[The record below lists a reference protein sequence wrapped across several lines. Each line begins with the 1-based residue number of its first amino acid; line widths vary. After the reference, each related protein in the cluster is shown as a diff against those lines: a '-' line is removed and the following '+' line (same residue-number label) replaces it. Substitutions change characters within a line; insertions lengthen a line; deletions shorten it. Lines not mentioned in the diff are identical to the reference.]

1 MSTKPK
7 TAYFEWLRLFAA
19 AAVVLMHTAAK
30 RWLSISHT
38 VPEWEVLTLWDSLV
52 RWPVPIFIMITGALF
67 LPRKTELKTALGR
80 YIPRMAVGFLVWSGV
95 YALYR
100 GELTLNGLVS
110 GYYHLWYLPFLCGV
124 YLTLPF
130 LQKIAGDDRLADQLL
145 AVSLTVGTL
154 FPWLVK
160 LGELLLP
167 EQSGLLTT
175 LAGQV
180 NYTFFFDHIS
190 LLLLGH
196 RLHRTELSRKQRRV
210 IYILGLL
217 GVSVTGIATIW
228 ATSLTDFQN
237 SLFFDIAAPNNL
249 CAAAALFVFARQHLR
264 SLPKW
269 VAVPAKHSFGI
280 YLVHALVIDLLADRG
295 YHVLTWNPVWSVPV
309 LSAAVFAISLTLAA
323 LLRRI
328 PLIGKW
334 IV

>member
-67 LPRKTELKTALGR
+67 LPRRTELKTALGR
-80 YIPRMAVGFLVWSGV
+80 YIPRMAVCFLVWSGV
-95 YALYR
+95 YALYA

-130 LQKIAGDDRLADQLL
+130 LQKIAGDDTLADQLL
-145 AVSLTVGTL
+145 LVSLTVGTL

-167 EQSGLLTT
+167 ESRGLLGT
-175 LAGQV
+175 LAGLV

-196 RLHRTELSRKQRRV
+196 RLHRTELPPKLRRV
-210 IYILGLL
+210 VYLLGLL

-228 ATSLTDFQN
+228 ATHRTDFQN

-249 CAAAALFVFARQHLR
+249 CAAAALFVFAKQHLR

-295 YHVLTWNPVWSVPV
+295 YHVLTWDPVWSVPV
-309 LSAAVFAISLTLAA
+309 LSAVVFAISLTLAA

>member
-80 YIPRMAVGFLVWSGV
+80 YIPRMAVCFLVWSGV

-130 LQKIAGDDRLADQLL
+130 LQKIAGDDTLADQLL
-145 AVSLTVGTL
+145 LVSLTVGTL

-167 EQSGLLTT
+167 ESRGLLGT
-175 LAGQV
+175 LAGLV

-210 IYILGLL
+210 VYLLGLL

-228 ATSLTDFQN
+228 ATNRTDFQN

-249 CAAAALFVFARQHLR
+249 CAAAALFVFAKQHLR

-295 YHVLTWNPVWSVPV
+295 YHVLTWDPVWSVPV

>member
-1 MSTKPK
+1 MSTKTK

-67 LPRKTELKTALGR
+67 LPRRTELKTALGR

-130 LQKIAGDDRLADQLL
+130 LQKIAEDDRLADQLL
-145 AVSLTVGTL
+145 LVSLTVGTL

-167 EQSGLLTT
+167 ESRGLLGT
-175 LAGQV
+175 LAGLV

-210 IYILGLL
+210 VYLLGLL

-228 ATSLTDFQN
+228 ATNRTDFQN
-237 SLFFDIAAPNNL
+237 SLFFDFAAPNNL
-249 CAAAALFVFARQHLR
+249 CAAAALFVFAKQHLR

-295 YHVLTWNPVWSVPV
+295 YHVLTWDPVWSVPV
-309 LSAAVFAISLTLAA
+309 LSAVVFAISLTLAA

>member
-80 YIPRMAVGFLVWSGV
+80 YIPRMAVCFLVWSGV

-100 GELTLNGLVS
+100 GELTLNALVS

-130 LQKIAGDDRLADQLL
+130 LQRIAGDDTLADQLL
-145 AVSLTVGTL
+145 LVSLTVGTL

-167 EQSGLLTT
+167 ELSGLLTT
-175 LAGQV
+175 LAGLV

-196 RLHRTELSRKQRRV
+196 RLHRTELTRKQRRV
-210 IYILGLL
+210 IYLLGLL

-249 CAAAALFVFARQHLR
+249 CAAAALFVFAKQHLR

-295 YHVLTWNPVWSVPV
+295 YHVLTWDPVWSVPV

>member
-67 LPRKTELKTALGR
+67 LPRRTELKTALGR
-80 YIPRMAVGFLVWSGV
+80 YIPRMAVCFLVWSGV
-95 YALYR
+95 YALYA
-100 GELTLNGLVS
+100 GELTLNALVS

-130 LQKIAGDDRLADQLL
+130 LQRIAGDDTLADQLL
-145 AVSLTVGTL
+145 LVSLTVGTL

-167 EQSGLLTT
+167 ESRGLLGT
-175 LAGQV
+175 LAGLV

-210 IYILGLL
+210 VYLLGLL

-249 CAAAALFVFARQHLR
+249 FAAAALFVFARQHLR

-295 YHVLTWNPVWSVPV
+295 YHVLTWDPVWSVPV

>member
-100 GELTLNGLVS
+100 GELTLNTLVS

-130 LQKIAGDDRLADQLL
+130 LQRIAGDDRLADQLL
-145 AVSLTVGTL
+145 LVSLTVGTL

-210 IYILGLL
+210 IYILGVL

-237 SLFFDIAAPNNL
+237 SLFFDFAAPNNL

-295 YHVLTWNPVWSVPV
+295 YHVLTWDPVWSVPV

>member
-80 YIPRMAVGFLVWSGV
+80 YIPRMAVCFLVWSGV

-100 GELTLNGLVS
+100 GELTLNALVS

-130 LQKIAGDDRLADQLL
+130 LQKIAGDDTLADQLL
-145 AVSLTVGTL
+145 LVSLTVGTL

-210 IYILGLL
+210 VYLLGLL

-228 ATSLTDFQN
+228 ATNRTDFQN

-249 CAAAALFVFARQHLR
+249 CAAAALFVFAKQHLR

-295 YHVLTWNPVWSVPV
+295 YHVLTWDPVWSVPV

>member
-1 MSTKPK
+1 MSTKTK

-130 LQKIAGDDRLADQLL
+130 LQKIAEDDRLADQLL
-145 AVSLTVGTL
+145 LVSLTVGTL

-167 EQSGLLTT
+167 ESRGLLGT
-175 LAGQV
+175 LAGLV

-210 IYILGLL
+210 VYLLGLL

-237 SLFFDIAAPNNL
+237 SLFFDFAAPNNL
-249 CAAAALFVFARQHLR
+249 CAAAALFVFAKQHLR

-295 YHVLTWNPVWSVPV
+295 YHVLTWDPVWSVPV
-309 LSAAVFAISLTLAA
+309 LSAVVFAISLTLAA

>member
-1 MSTKPK
+1 MSTKTK

-30 RWLSISHT
+30 RWISISHT
-38 VPEWEVLTLWDSLV
+38 VPEWEVLTRWDSLV

-100 GELTLNGLVS
+100 GELTLNGLLD

-130 LQKIAGDDRLADQLL
+130 LQKIAEDDALTDQLL
-145 AVSLTVGTL
+145 AVSLVVGTL
-154 FPWLVK
+154 IPWLVK
-160 LGELLLP
+160 LGRLLLP
-167 EQSGLLTT
+167 EQGGLLGT
-175 LAGQV
+175 LAGLV

-196 RLHRTELSRKQRRV
+196 RLHRKELSRKQRRV
-210 IYILGLL
+210 IYLLGVL
-217 GVSVTGIATIW
+217 GVSVTGAATIW
-228 ATSLTDFQN
+228 ATHRTDFQN
-237 SLFFDIAAPNNL
+237 STFFDFAAPNNL

-264 SLPKW
+264 TLPKW

-295 YHVLTWNPVWSVPV
+295 YHVLTWDPVWSVPV
-309 LSAAVFAISLTLAA
+309 LSAVVFAISLSLAA

-328 PLIGKW
+328 PVIGKW

>member
-130 LQKIAGDDRLADQLL
+130 LQKIAEDDRLADQLL
-145 AVSLTVGTL
+145 AVSLAVGTL

-167 EQSGLLTT
+167 ESRGLLGT
-175 LAGQV
+175 LAGLV

-210 IYILGLL
+210 IYILGVL

-237 SLFFDIAAPNNL
+237 SLFFDFAAPNNL
-249 CAAAALFVFARQHLR
+249 CAAAALFVFAKQHLR

-295 YHVLTWNPVWSVPV
+295 YHVLTWDPVWSVPV
-309 LSAAVFAISLTLAA
+309 LSAVVFAISLTLAA

>member
-1 MSTKPK
+1 MSTKTK

-67 LPRKTELKTALGR
+67 LPRRTELKTALGR

-100 GELTLNGLVS
+100 GELTLNALVS

-130 LQKIAGDDRLADQLL
+130 LQRIAGDDSLADQLL
-145 AVSLTVGTL
+145 LVSLMVGTL

-160 LGELLLP
+160 LGGLLLP
-167 EQSGLLTT
+167 ELSGLLGT
-175 LAGQV
+175 LAGLV

-196 RLHRTELSRKQRRV
+196 RLHRTELTRKQRRV
-210 IYILGLL
+210 IYLLGVL

-228 ATSLTDFQN
+228 ATNRTDFQN
-237 SLFFDIAAPNNL
+237 SLFFDFAAPNNL

-295 YHVLTWNPVWSVPV
+295 YHVLTWDPVWSVPV
-309 LSAAVFAISLTLAA
+309 LSAVVFAISLTLAA

>member
-130 LQKIAGDDRLADQLL
+130 LQKIAEDDTLADQLL

-167 EQSGLLTT
+167 ESRGLLET
-175 LAGQV
+175 LAGLV

-210 IYILGLL
+210 VYLLGLL

-228 ATSLTDFQN
+228 ATNRTDFQN
-237 SLFFDIAAPNNL
+237 SLFFDFAAPNNL
-249 CAAAALFVFARQHLR
+249 FAAAALFVFAKQHLR

-295 YHVLTWNPVWSVPV
+295 YHVLTWDPVWSVPV

>member
-19 AAVVLMHTAAK
+19 AAVVLMHTAAE

-130 LQKIAGDDRLADQLL
+130 LQKIAEDDTLADQLL
-145 AVSLTVGTL
+145 LVSLAVGTL

-167 EQSGLLTT
+167 ESRGLLTT
-175 LAGQV
+175 LAGLV

-210 IYILGLL
+210 VYLLGLL

-237 SLFFDIAAPNNL
+237 SLFFDFAAPNNL
-249 CAAAALFVFARQHLR
+249 CAAAALFVFAKQHLR

-295 YHVLTWNPVWSVPV
+295 YHVLTWDPVWSVPV

>member
-1 MSTKPK
+1 MSTKTK

-67 LPRKTELKTALGR
+67 LPRRTELKTALGR

-130 LQKIAGDDRLADQLL
+130 LQKIAEDDRLADQLL
-145 AVSLTVGTL
+145 LVSLTVGTL

-167 EQSGLLTT
+167 ESRGLLGT
-175 LAGQV
+175 LAGLV

-210 IYILGLL
+210 IYILGVL

-237 SLFFDIAAPNNL
+237 SLFFDFAAPNNL
-249 CAAAALFVFARQHLR
+249 CAAAALFVFAKQHLR

-280 YLVHALVIDLLADRG
+280 YLVHALVIDLLADGG
-295 YHVLTWNPVWSVPV
+295 YHVLTWDPVWSVPV

-328 PLIGKW
+328 PVIGKW

>member
-80 YIPRMAVGFLVWSGV
+80 YIPRMAVCFLVWSGV

-130 LQKIAGDDRLADQLL
+130 LQRIAEDDRLADQLL
-145 AVSLTVGTL
+145 LVSLTVGTL

-167 EQSGLLTT
+167 ESRGLLGT
-175 LAGQV
+175 LAGLV

-210 IYILGLL
+210 VYLLGLL

-237 SLFFDIAAPNNL
+237 SLFFDFAAPNNL

>member
-67 LPRKTELKTALGR
+67 LPRRTELKTALGR

-130 LQKIAGDDRLADQLL
+130 LQRIAGDDTLADQLL
-145 AVSLTVGTL
+145 LVSLTVGTL

-167 EQSGLLTT
+167 ESRGLLGT
-175 LAGQV
+175 LAGLV

-210 IYILGLL
+210 IYLLGLL

-228 ATSLTDFQN
+228 ATNRTDFQN
-237 SLFFDIAAPNNL
+237 SLFFDFAAPNNL
-249 CAAAALFVFARQHLR
+249 CAAAALFVFAKQHLR

-295 YHVLTWNPVWSVPV
+295 YHVLTWDPVWSVPV
-309 LSAAVFAISLTLAA
+309 LSAVVFAISLTLAA

-328 PLIGKW
+328 PVIGKW

>member
-1 MSTKPK
+1 MSTKTK

-38 VPEWEVLTLWDSLV
+38 IPEWEVLTLWDSLV

-67 LPRKTELKTALGR
+67 LPRRTELKTALGR

-130 LQKIAGDDRLADQLL
+130 LQKIAEDDRLADQLL
-145 AVSLTVGTL
+145 LVSLTVGTL

-167 EQSGLLTT
+167 ESRGLLGT
-175 LAGQV
+175 LAGLV

-210 IYILGLL
+210 VYLLGLL

-228 ATSLTDFQN
+228 ATNRTDFQN
-237 SLFFDIAAPNNL
+237 SLFFDFAAPNNL
-249 CAAAALFVFARQHLR
+249 CAAAALFVFAKQHLR

-295 YHVLTWNPVWSVPV
+295 YHVLTWDPVWSVPV
-309 LSAAVFAISLTLAA
+309 LSAVVFAISLTLAA

>member
-80 YIPRMAVGFLVWSGV
+80 YIPRMAVCFLVWAGV
-95 YALYR
+95 YALYA

-130 LQKIAGDDRLADQLL
+130 LQRIAEDDRLADQLL

-167 EQSGLLTT
+167 EHSGLLTT
-175 LAGQV
+175 LAGLV

-249 CAAAALFVFARQHLR
+249 CAAAALFVFAKQHLR

-295 YHVLTWNPVWSVPV
+295 YHVLTWDPVWSVPV

>member
-80 YIPRMAVGFLVWSGV
+80 YIPRMAVCFLVWSGV
-95 YALYR
+95 YALYA

-130 LQKIAGDDRLADQLL
+130 LQRIAGDDRLADQLL
-145 AVSLTVGTL
+145 LVSLTVGTL

-210 IYILGLL
+210 IYLLGLL

-249 CAAAALFVFARQHLR
+249 CAAAALFVFAKQHLR

-295 YHVLTWNPVWSVPV
+295 YHVLTWDPVWSVPV

>member
-1 MSTKPK
+1 MSTKTK

-67 LPRKTELKTALGR
+67 LPRRTELKTALGR

-130 LQKIAGDDRLADQLL
+130 LQKIAEDDRLADQLL
-145 AVSLTVGTL
+145 LVSLTVGTL

-167 EQSGLLTT
+167 ESRGLLGT
-175 LAGQV
+175 LAGLV

-210 IYILGLL
+210 VYLLGLL

-228 ATSLTDFQN
+228 ATNRTDFQN
-237 SLFFDIAAPNNL
+237 SLFFDFAAPNNL
-249 CAAAALFVFARQHLR
+249 CAAAALFVFAKQHLR

-295 YHVLTWNPVWSVPV
+295 YHVLTWDPVWSVPV

>member
-38 VPEWEVLTLWDSLV
+38 IPEWEVLTLWDSLV

-67 LPRKTELKTALGR
+67 LPRRTELKTALGR
-80 YIPRMAVGFLVWSGV
+80 YIPRMAVCFLVWSGV
-95 YALYR
+95 YALYA
-100 GELTLNGLVS
+100 GELTLNTLVS

-130 LQKIAGDDRLADQLL
+130 LQRIAGDDRLADQLL
-145 AVSLTVGTL
+145 LVSLTVGTL

-167 EQSGLLTT
+167 EHSGLLTT
-175 LAGQV
+175 LAGLV

-210 IYILGLL
+210 IYLLGLL
-217 GVSVTGIATIW
+217 GISVTGIATIW

-249 CAAAALFVFARQHLR
+249 CAAAALFVFAKQHLR

-328 PLIGKW
+328 PVIGKW

>member
-1 MSTKPK
+1 MSTKTK

-67 LPRKTELKTALGR
+67 LPRRTELKTALGR

-130 LQKIAGDDRLADQLL
+130 LQRIAEDDRLADQLL
-145 AVSLTVGTL
+145 AVSLAVGTL

-167 EQSGLLTT
+167 ESRGLLGT
-175 LAGQV
+175 LAGLV

-210 IYILGLL
+210 IYILGVL

-237 SLFFDIAAPNNL
+237 SLFFDFAAPNNL
-249 CAAAALFVFARQHLR
+249 CAAAALFVFAKQHLR

-295 YHVLTWNPVWSVPV
+295 YHVLTWDPVWSVPV

-328 PLIGKW
+328 PVIGKW

>member
-1 MSTKPK
+1 MSTKTK

-130 LQKIAGDDRLADQLL
+130 LQRIAEDDRLADQLL
-145 AVSLTVGTL
+145 LVSLTVGTL

-167 EQSGLLTT
+167 ESRGLLGT
-175 LAGQV
+175 LAGLV

-210 IYILGLL
+210 VYLLGVL

-237 SLFFDIAAPNNL
+237 SLFFDFAAPNNL
-249 CAAAALFVFARQHLR
+249 CAAAALFVFAKQHLR

-280 YLVHALVIDLLADRG
+280 YLVHALVIDLLADGG
-295 YHVLTWNPVWSVPV
+295 YHVLTWDPVWSVPV

-328 PLIGKW
+328 PVIGKW

>member
-1 MSTKPK
+1 MSTKTK

-38 VPEWEVLTLWDSLV
+38 IPEWEVLTLWDSLV

-67 LPRKTELKTALGR
+67 LPRRTELKTALGR

-130 LQKIAGDDRLADQLL
+130 LQKIAEDDRLADQLL

-167 EQSGLLTT
+167 ESRGLLGT
-175 LAGQV
+175 LAGLV

-210 IYILGLL
+210 VYLLGLL

-228 ATSLTDFQN
+228 ATNRTDFQN
-237 SLFFDIAAPNNL
+237 SLFFDFAAPNNL
-249 CAAAALFVFARQHLR
+249 CAAAALFVFAKQHLR

-295 YHVLTWNPVWSVPV
+295 YHVLTWDPVWSVPV
-309 LSAAVFAISLTLAA
+309 LSAVVFAISLTLAA

>member
-1 MSTKPK
+1 MSTKTK

-67 LPRKTELKTALGR
+67 LPRRTELKTALGR

-130 LQKIAGDDRLADQLL
+130 LQRIAEDDRLADQLL

-167 EQSGLLTT
+167 ESRGLLGT
-175 LAGQV
+175 LAGLV

-210 IYILGLL
+210 VYLLGLL

-228 ATSLTDFQN
+228 ATNRTDFQN
-237 SLFFDIAAPNNL
+237 SLFFDFAAPNNL
-249 CAAAALFVFARQHLR
+249 CAAAALFVFAKQHLR

-295 YHVLTWNPVWSVPV
+295 YHVLTWDPVWSVPV
-309 LSAAVFAISLTLAA
+309 LSAVVFAISLTLAA

>member
-130 LQKIAGDDRLADQLL
+130 LQKIAEDDTLADQLL
-145 AVSLTVGTL
+145 LVSLAVGTL

-167 EQSGLLTT
+167 ESRGLLTT
-175 LAGQV
+175 LAGLV

-210 IYILGLL
+210 VYLLGLL

-237 SLFFDIAAPNNL
+237 SLFFDFAAPNNL
-249 CAAAALFVFARQHLR
+249 CAAAALFVFAKQHLR

-295 YHVLTWNPVWSVPV
+295 YHVLTWDPVWSVPV

>member
-130 LQKIAGDDRLADQLL
+130 LQKIAGDDTLADQLL
-145 AVSLTVGTL
+145 LVSLTVGTL

-269 VAVPAKHSFGI
+269 AAVPAKHSFGI

>member
-1 MSTKPK
+1 MSTKTK

-95 YALYR
+95 YALYA
-100 GELTLNGLVS
+100 GELTLNALVS

-130 LQKIAGDDRLADQLL
+130 LQRIAGDDRLADQLL
-145 AVSLTVGTL
+145 LVSLTVGTL

-196 RLHRTELSRKQRRV
+196 RLHRTELSPKQRRV

-228 ATSLTDFQN
+228 TTSRTDFQN
-237 SLFFDIAAPNNL
+237 SLFFDFSAPNNL

>member
-130 LQKIAGDDRLADQLL
+130 LHKIAGDDTLADQLL
-145 AVSLTVGTL
+145 LVSLTVGTL

-175 LAGQV
+175 LAGLV

-196 RLHRTELSRKQRRV
+196 RLHRTEFTRKQRRV
-210 IYILGLL
+210 IYLLGLL

-228 ATSLTDFQN
+228 ATNRTDFQN
-237 SLFFDIAAPNNL
+237 SLFFDFSAPNNL

>member
-67 LPRKTELKTALGR
+67 LPRRTELKTALGR

-100 GELTLNGLVS
+100 GELTLDTLVS

-130 LQKIAGDDRLADQLL
+130 LQRIAEDDTLADQLL

-167 EQSGLLTT
+167 ESRGLLTT

-196 RLHRTELSRKQRRV
+196 RLHRTELPRKQRRV
-210 IYILGLL
+210 IYILGVL

-228 ATSLTDFQN
+228 ATSLTDLQN
-237 SLFFDIAAPNNL
+237 SLFFDFAAPNNL
-249 CAAAALFVFARQHLR
+249 CAAAALFVFAKQHLR

-295 YHVLTWNPVWSVPV
+295 YHVLTWDPVWSVPV

>member
-80 YIPRMAVGFLVWSGV
+80 YIPRMAVCFLVWSGV

-130 LQKIAGDDRLADQLL
+130 LQRIAGDDTLSDQLL
-145 AVSLTVGTL
+145 LVSLTVGTL

-175 LAGQV
+175 LAGLV

>member
-1 MSTKPK
+1 MSMKPK

-67 LPRKTELKTALGR
+67 LPRRTELKTALGR

-130 LQKIAGDDRLADQLL
+130 LQKIAEDDRLADQLL

-167 EQSGLLTT
+167 ESRGLLGT
-175 LAGQV
+175 LAGLV

-210 IYILGLL
+210 VYLLGLL

-228 ATSLTDFQN
+228 ATNRTDFQN
-237 SLFFDIAAPNNL
+237 SLFFDFAAPNNL
-249 CAAAALFVFARQHLR
+249 CAAAALFVFAKQHLR

-295 YHVLTWNPVWSVPV
+295 YHVLTWDPVWSVPV
-309 LSAAVFAISLTLAA
+309 LSAVVFAISLTLAA